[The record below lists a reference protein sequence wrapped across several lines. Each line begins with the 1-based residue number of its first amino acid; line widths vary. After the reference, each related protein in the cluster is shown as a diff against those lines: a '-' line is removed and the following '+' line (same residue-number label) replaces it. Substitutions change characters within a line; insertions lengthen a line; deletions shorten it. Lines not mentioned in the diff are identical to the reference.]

1 MQIAEIS
8 LRKPGGKVKR
18 KVFKIRKLD
27 ERGEVYMVSE
37 ERIYFDFNDFK
48 LAKSLE
54 QDMFAWL
61 D

>member
-1 MQIAEIS
+1 
-8 LRKPGGKVKR
+8 VKR
-18 KVFKIRKLD
+18 KPFRVRKVD
-27 ERGEVYMVSE
+27 EFGNESYPTE

-48 LAKSLE
+48 LARQLE